1 MSELTGKICVL
12 GEFAVGKTS
21 TIARFVHNQFS
32 EKYLTT
38 VGVKID
44 TKSVAVGS
52 HTLKMVIWDIAG
64 GHTLADGLKN
74 YLKGCMGIV
83 AVADGT
89 RAETLTFIESLLQ
102 EVAAEYGEIPYV
114 LLLNKTD
121 LKSEW
126 ELDPSRTE
134 QLKQNHPH
142 VFLTSA
148 KEDSQVEDAL
158 ACLAQVL
165 MARELA
171 DL

>member
-44 TKSVAVGS
+44 TKQVEVGS

-64 GHTLADGLKN
+64 GHTLADGLRT

-89 RAETLTFIESLLQ
+89 RTETLDFIESLLSDVLS
-102 EVAAEYGEIPYV
+102 EFGDLPYV

-121 LKSEW
+121 LQSEW
-126 ELDPSRTE
+126 ELDQEKTDRI
-134 QLKQNHPH
+134 KQNHHH

-148 KEDSQVEDAL
+148 KEDSHVEDAL
-158 ACLAQVL
+158 RCLADAL